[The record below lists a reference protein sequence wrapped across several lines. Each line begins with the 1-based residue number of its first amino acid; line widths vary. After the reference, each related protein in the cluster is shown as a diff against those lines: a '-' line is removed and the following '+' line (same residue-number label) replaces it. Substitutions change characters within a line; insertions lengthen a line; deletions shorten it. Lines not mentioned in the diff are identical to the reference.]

1 MKTKHRRELKQNDVA
16 QMVAAARTF
25 LDENGRKLTWAVVAI
40 IVVGVAVAG
49 LLAYR
54 TREQARG
61 TELLAQATVVL
72 NTAVVPVN
80 SETKPGD
87 APAAAGIGAKGT
99 FSTEAQKLNAA
110 VPKLRAA
117 ADAYPDTAAGI
128 QARYHLAASLAA
140 LGQQKEA
147 ITQFD
152 EVARRAGNDSLY
164 GRMAQLGKA
173 EAQFASGDTDAAIAT
188 WKELAAKK
196 DANLP
201 EDAILMQL
209 GRAYQAKGNTADA
222 KKTFTDIVD
231 NHPDSPYVAEARKEL
246 DSLKG

>member
-25 LDENGRKLTWAVVAI
+25 LEENGRQLTWAVAAI

-80 SETKPGD
+80 AETKPGD

-99 FSTEAQKLNAA
+99 FSTETQKLNAA

-152 EVARRAGNDSLY
+152 EVVRRAGNDSLY

-173 EAQFASGDTDAAIAT
+173 EAQFASGQTDAAIAT

-209 GRAYQAKGNTADA
+209 GRAYQAKGNAADA

-231 NHPDSPYVAEARKEL
+231 HHPDSPYVAEARKEL